1 VEKSG
6 DLWSLVEIPGNCRK
20 YHQSVQDQTHFPRVS
35 PKGPPWDPLRAYAGD
50 FWDYLGYLWGMSE
63 EVYGTPRD
71 LGNSP
76 DIWDQSGINLGFSWN
91 FLVWTCWLRCP
102 RWDYLRIF
110 PNRFSWMVLDSL
122 GSPEKIIKS

>member
-63 EVYGTPRD
+63 GSLRNSEISREFPGY
-71 LGNSP
+71 LGL
-76 DIWDQSGINLGFSWN
+76 IWEFLGISW
-91 FLVWTCWLRCP
+91 FGPV
-102 RWDYLRIF
+102 
-110 PNRFSWMVLDSL
+110 
-122 GSPEKIIKS
+122 G